1 MPKGELRTRYRNR
14 IAVYREAMQMTQEE
28 LAAELGVARNT
39 LARWEVDRHVPS
51 PAMISRLA
59 WVLAC
64 RARDLYL
71 RAVVVGVGAVTLYLL
86 GGKDVANGLIM
97 MGTALAAALGAR
109 ITREK

>member
-1 MPKGELRTRYRNR
+1 MSRGELRTHLRNR
-14 IAVYREAMQMTQEE
+14 IADHREAMRMTQEE

-64 RARDLYL
+64 RARDLYP
-71 RAVVVGVGAVTLYLL
+71 RDFV
-86 GGKDVANGLIM
+86 
-97 MGTALAAALGAR
+97 
-109 ITREK
+109 